1 MKTMVFSKLRQVEV
15 PVLRNGKETK
25 RTKKVWREFPI
36 SVEMIPISIEG
47 HVVYYRKDQFENPR
61 YSFLSLYRED
71 GSLLTCICKYG
82 RTGQACHI
90 ESYQLNKETM
100 KPVVLSNGYNGS
112 TGKGWG
118 ATLIQ
123 INWN

>member
-1 MKTMVFSKLRQVEV
+1 MKTMVFNKLRQVEV

-25 RTKKVWREFPI
+25 RTKRVWREFPI